1 MQIQI
6 NVSVGL
12 AMLPNSAYTAGPWW
26 LHYEQAHR
34 LLTSNFYRELFK
46 VVYVWKI
53 ISPQAP
59 TFHRPGMRLQLT
71 DHIPHT

>member
-6 NVSVGL
+6 NVSMGL
-12 AMLPNSAYTAGPWW
+12 VMLPNNAYTAGPWW
-26 LHYEQAHR
+26 LHYEQQG
-34 LLTSNFYRELFK
+34 SNFYRELFK

-59 TFHRPGMRLQLT
+59 TFHRPGMRLQLKA
-71 DHIPHT
+71 HIPHT